1 MLLKLKMTLLSRGVR
16 QTRMALDLGWDPAKL
31 SRIIHQTL
39 EPTPR
44 DRNAIAEYL
53 KLPESRLFPNFRR
66 RQINRHHSKAE
77 RGMNRCNPS

>member
-1 MLLKLKMTLLSRGVR
+1 MLLKLKMTLLRKEVR

-39 EPTPR
+39 EPTPQ

-53 KLPESRLFPNFRR
+53 KLPESRLFPSYKG
-66 RQINRHHSKAE
+66 RQINVDHLKAE
-77 RGMNRCNPS
+77 RGLNRCNPL